1 MNTKAIYNIIDAK
14 QMSNKYVHTAN
25 KHKIKNR
32 KPWKLTKEKITCKNI
47 SCLHGNN
54 HL

>member
-25 KHKIKNR
+25 KHKIKNQKTLKTDER
-32 KPWKLTKEKITCKNI
+32 KK
-47 SCLHGNN
+47 
-54 HL
+54 

>member
-32 KPWKLTKEKITCKNI
+32 KPWKLTKEK
-47 SCLHGNN
+47 NN
-54 HL
+54 LQKYKLFTW